1 MKVSLPLVQDLKS
14 KAMRDRHWKQLIKLT
29 GATPG
34 TIAVSDERFKL
45 DDLISLGI
53 HKYGEDVVAIV
64 EKANKELQIDAA
76 LTKVIHFKFQAHLLT
91 IKYR

>member
-1 MKVSLPLVQDLKS
+1 M
-14 KAMRDRHWKQLIKLT
+14 
-29 GATPG
+29 
-34 TIAVSDERFKL
+34 AVSDERFKL

-76 LTKVIHFKFQAHLLT
+76 LTKVRFEFILPTASLL
-91 IKYR
+91 IKILD

>member
-1 MKVSLPLVQDLKS
+1 M
-14 KAMRDRHWKQLIKLT
+14 
-29 GATPG
+29 
-34 TIAVSDERFKL
+34 SDERFKL

-76 LTKVIHFKFQAHLLT
+76 LTKVPST
-91 IKYR
+91 IQLCSDMY

>member
-1 MKVSLPLVQDLKS
+1 MVRDVQ
-14 KAMRDRHWKQLIKLT
+14 HNLT
-29 GATPG
+29 SPTGGTPG
-34 TIAVSDERFKL
+34 TMAVSDERFKL

-76 LTKVIHFKFQAHLLT
+76 LTKVWISSLSKKQ
-91 IKYR
+91 